1 LKVFKFVHNLKHL
14 KQFIGVFMSDSQKF
28 VLPALP
34 YGAADL
40 APTISSDTV
49 DLHYGKH
56 HQAYFNMLNNFADG
70 TKFMDMEL
78 DQVVVESFQDG
89 HKKVFNNAGQA
100 WNHILYWEQMAPGG
114 SNSPQGKLLEKINE
128 AFGDFDTFK
137 TDFTQQAVGVFG
149 SGWAWLVEKDGKLEL
164 RGLPNAENPLAHGEH
179 ALMGIDVWE
188 HAYYLDYKN
197 VRPDYVKAVLDN
209 LINWDF
215 VADRLG

>member
-1 LKVFKFVHNLKHL
+1 
-14 KQFIGVFMSDSQKF
+14 MSDSQKF

-34 YGAADL
+34 CGASDL

-56 HQAYFNMLNNFADG
+56 HQAYFNMLNKFADG

-114 SNSPQGKLLEKINE
+114 SNSPQGKLSEKINE

-209 LINWDF
+209 LINWDL

>member
-1 LKVFKFVHNLKHL
+1 
-14 KQFIGVFMSDSQKF
+14 MSDSQKF

-56 HQAYFNMLNNFADG
+56 HQAYFNMLNKFADG

-114 SNSPQGKLLEKINE
+114 SNSPQGKLSEKINE

>member
-1 LKVFKFVHNLKHL
+1 
-14 KQFIGVFMSDSQKF
+14 MSDSQKF

-114 SNSPQGKLLEKINE
+114 SNSPHGKLSEKINE

-149 SGWAWLVEKDGKLEL
+149 SGWAWLIEKDGKLEL

>member
-1 LKVFKFVHNLKHL
+1 
-14 KQFIGVFMSDSQKF
+14 MSDSQKF

-56 HQAYFNMLNNFADG
+56 HQAYFNMLNKFADG

-128 AFGDFDTFK
+128 AFGDLDTFK
-137 TDFTQQAVGVFG
+137 ADFVQQAVGVFG

>member
-1 LKVFKFVHNLKHL
+1 
-14 KQFIGVFMSDSQKF
+14 MSDSQKF

-70 TKFMDMEL
+70 TKFIDMEL

>member
-1 LKVFKFVHNLKHL
+1 
-14 KQFIGVFMSDSQKF
+14 MSDSQKF

-34 YGAADL
+34 YGASDL

-56 HQAYFNMLNNFADG
+56 HQAYFNMLNKFADG

-100 WNHILYWEQMAPGG
+100 WNHILFWEQMAPGG

-128 AFGDFDTFK
+128 AFGDLDTFK
-137 TDFTQQAVGVFG
+137 ATFVQQAVGVFG

>member
-1 LKVFKFVHNLKHL
+1 
-14 KQFIGVFMSDSQKF
+14 MSDSQKF

-40 APTISSDTV
+40 APTISSNTV

>member
-1 LKVFKFVHNLKHL
+1 
-14 KQFIGVFMSDSQKF
+14 MSDSQKF

-56 HQAYFNMLNNFADG
+56 HQAYFNMLNKFADG

-114 SNSPQGKLLEKINE
+114 SNAPQGKLLEKINE
-128 AFGDFDTFK
+128 AFGDLDTFK
-137 TDFTQQAVGVFG
+137 ADFVQQAVGVFG

>member
-1 LKVFKFVHNLKHL
+1 
-14 KQFIGVFMSDSQKF
+14 MSDSQKF

-197 VRPDYVKAVLDN
+197 VRPDYVKAVLEN

>member
-1 LKVFKFVHNLKHL
+1 MGYH
-14 KQFIGVFMSDSQKF
+14 QDSQSMGQMAMLSGGGT
-28 VLPALP
+28 VNNLNSSNNQHIP
-34 YGAADL
+34 YQTSNN
-40 APTISSDTV
+40 PNTM
-49 DLHYGKH
+49 
-56 HQAYFNMLNNFADG
+56 NMLNNFADG

-78 DQVVVESFQDG
+78 DEVVVESYKEG
-89 HKKVFNNAGQA
+89 NVKVFNNAGQA

-114 SNSPQGKLLEKINE
+114 SNAPQGKLLEKIDE

-149 SGWAWLVEKDGKLEL
+149 SGWAWLIEKDGKLEM

-209 LINWDF
+209 LINWDY
-215 VADRLG
+215 VSDRLQ

>member
-1 LKVFKFVHNLKHL
+1 
-14 KQFIGVFMSDSQKF
+14 MSDSQKF
-28 VLPALP
+28 ILPALP

-56 HQAYFNMLNNFADG
+56 HQAYFNMLNKFADG

-197 VRPDYVKAVLDN
+197 VRPDYVKAVLEN

>member
-1 LKVFKFVHNLKHL
+1 
-14 KQFIGVFMSDSQKF
+14 MSDSQKF

-56 HQAYFNMLNNFADG
+56 HQAYFNMLNKFADG

-114 SNSPQGKLLEKINE
+114 SNSPQGKLSEKINE
-128 AFGDFDTFK
+128 AFGDLDTFK
-137 TDFTQQAVGVFG
+137 ADFVQQAVGVFG

>member
-1 LKVFKFVHNLKHL
+1 
-14 KQFIGVFMSDSQKF
+14 MSDSQKF

-114 SNSPQGKLLEKINE
+114 SNAPQGKLLEKINE
-128 AFGDFDTFK
+128 AFGDLDTFK
-137 TDFTQQAVGVFG
+137 ADFVQQAVGVFG

>member
-1 LKVFKFVHNLKHL
+1 
-14 KQFIGVFMSDSQKF
+14 MSDSQKF

-114 SNSPQGKLLEKINE
+114 SNSPQGKLSEKINE
-128 AFGDFDTFK
+128 AFGDLDTFK
-137 TDFTQQAVGVFG
+137 ADFAQQAVGVFG

>member
-1 LKVFKFVHNLKHL
+1 
-14 KQFIGVFMSDSQKF
+14 
-28 VLPALP
+28 
-34 YGAADL
+34 
-40 APTISSDTV
+40 
-49 DLHYGKH
+49 
-56 HQAYFNMLNNFADG
+56 MLNNFADG

-114 SNSPQGKLLEKINE
+114 SNAPQGKLLEKINE
-128 AFGDFDTFK
+128 AFGDLDTFK
-137 TDFTQQAVGVFG
+137 ANFVQQAVGVFG

>member
-1 LKVFKFVHNLKHL
+1 MC
-14 KQFIGVFMSDSQKF
+14 IRDR
-28 VLPALP
+28 P
-34 YGAADL
+34 YGASDL

-197 VRPDYVKAVLDN
+197 VRPDYVKAVLEN